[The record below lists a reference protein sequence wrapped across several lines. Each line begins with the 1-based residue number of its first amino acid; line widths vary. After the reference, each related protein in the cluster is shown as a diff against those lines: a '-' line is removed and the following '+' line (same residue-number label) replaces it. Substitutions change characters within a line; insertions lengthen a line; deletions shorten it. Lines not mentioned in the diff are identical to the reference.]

1 MLVLQPQK
9 IVIFGQPALNDG
21 VISWRGHSGELRHQT
36 MEKETAWAVVRGLS
50 KGLKAAKV
58 DSLNRACISQK
69 HRSSRN
75 EWEQN
80 TETSLFCDVS
90 PAS

>member
-1 MLVLQPQK
+1 MLVLQPQE

-36 MEKETAWAVVRGLS
+36 VEKETAWAVMRGLSS

-58 DSLNRACISQK
+58 DSLNRA
-69 HRSSRN
+69 
-75 EWEQN
+75 
-80 TETSLFCDVS
+80 
-90 PAS
+90 